1 MGVESSLVRIGSSL
15 LMLAIFSGAASA
27 SDSEHANSV
36 VLPISPRCDFS
47 DCEQELRECQDFCG
61 LRLNSTVVQSF
72 GFPPRRSLI
81 ESCS

>member
-1 MGVESSLVRIGSSL
+1 MGVASSLVRIGSSL

-36 VLPISPRCDFS
+36 VLSISRRCDFF
-47 DCEQELRECQDFCG
+47 DCEQELEECQDFCG
-61 LRLNSTVVQSF
+61 LRLHSTIVQSLDL
-72 GFPPRRSLI
+72 PQRSLI